1 MIRADLHIHTYYSD
15 GLQSP
20 QDVVQTAVKNGVNL
34 IAVTDHDNAV
44 GREEVK
50 KLAIE
55 AGIYAVDG
63 VEVSA
68 YEGDLKV
75 HTLGY
80 NLNFDAPEYIS
91 FYKRL
96 LAASVERA
104 ADSVKKLNIGGIKIS
119 VDEVLAERKNI
130 DSPVHTMLISYVA
143 VKKGYCAH
151 PYDFYARYL
160 NYGKIG
166 FSNIGR
172 PTPEEAVKIIKAC
185 GGVSSLA
192 HPGRISAGREE
203 VTALIEK
210 LKSCGLGG
218 IEAVYSGH
226 TDRETQYYKELAER
240 YGLLITG
247 GSDTH
252 FLNGGHA
259 IGTPAFYPDEAL
271 LSALKII

>member
-20 QDVVQTAVKNGVNL
+20 QDVVDAAVKNGVNL

-44 GREEVK
+44 GRNEVK
-50 KLAIE
+50 ELAVA
-55 AGIYAVDG
+55 AGICAVDG
-63 VEVSA
+63 IEISA

-80 NLNFDAPEYIS
+80 NLDFNSPEYIS

-96 LAASVERA
+96 LSSSVDRA
-104 ADSVKKLNIGGIKIS
+104 ADSVKKLNIGGIKITI
-119 VDEVLAERKNI
+119 DEVLAERKNI
-130 DSPVHTMLISYVA
+130 NSPVHTMLISYVA
-143 VKKGYCAH
+143 VKKGYVSNPH
-151 PYDFYARYL
+151 DFYARYL

-172 PTPEEAVKIIKAC
+172 PTPEEAVKVIKDC

-192 HPGRISAGREE
+192 HLGRIFAGQDEIIC
-203 VTALIEK
+203 LIEK
-210 LKSCGLGG
+210 LKSCGLNG
-218 IEAVYSGH
+218 IEAVYSAH
-226 TDRETQYYKELAER
+226 TDRETQYYKELAEK
-240 YGLLITG
+240 YGLLVTG

-252 FLNGGHA
+252 FKSGGHV

-271 LSALKII
+271 LSALRII